1 MKKILIYFI
10 GFIFVCF
17 ILPALFTQS
26 PQTITANTSNTTDNT
41 NTNEEGHIASVGEGE
56 DAQKNEDSA
65 SSQQEENN
73 ANQYEAGNT
82 NLQSTEGQTTVTNGN
97 YDYREYT
104 TIKLLHAESGQIE
117 EINLDEYLY
126 GVVSAEMP
134 ASFQIEALKAQAVV
148 ARTYTI
154 YQIQNNGS
162 KHEGAHICDSSQCC
176 QAWIT
181 KEDRFAKWEEAESE
195 SNWQKITKA
204 VDETAGKI
212 ITYEGKPI
220 NAFFHSNSG
229 GVTESSVNIWGG
241 VEYPYLK
248 SVETSGEEGYSQ
260 YSSEVSFTQ
269 EQLVNKI
276 KEKYPD
282 VQIDFNAEDS
292 IQILEY
298 TDSGRVRTIKF
309 GNTQIAGTEARTIL
323 GLRSTNFVANR
334 QEGKIIFSV
343 TGYGHG
349 VGMSQ
354 TGADSLAKS
363 GKGYE
368 EIIKHF
374 YTGVQIT
381 NY

>member
-10 GFIFVCF
+10 SFTFVCF
-17 ILPALFTQS
+17 ILPALCTQS
-26 PQTITANTSNTTDNT
+26 LEIANTNTSNYEKEHLA
-41 NTNEEGHIASVGEGE
+41 NTNEEE
-56 DAQKNEDSA
+56 NESN
-65 SSQQEENN
+65 QQEENQEKN
-73 ANQYEAGNT
+73 NE
-82 NLQSTEGQTTVTNGN
+82 N
-97 YDYREYT
+97 YDYREYS
-104 TIKLLHAESGQIE
+104 TIRLFHIESGQIN
-117 EINLDEYLY
+117 EIKLDEYLY
-126 GVVSAEMP
+126 GVLSAEMP
-134 ASFQIEALKAQAVV
+134 ASYEVEALKAQAVV

-154 YQIQNNGS
+154 YQIKNNGN
-162 KHEGAHICDSSQCC
+162 KHDGANICDSFECC
-176 QAWIT
+176 QAWIS
-181 KEDRFAKWEEAESE
+181 KEDRFAKWEENQRETY
-195 SNWQKITKA
+195 WQKITNA
-204 VDETAGKI
+204 VNETAGKI
-212 ITYEGKPI
+212 ITYDGKPI

-229 GVTESSVNIWGG
+229 GITESSVNIWGG

-269 EQLVNKI
+269 EELLNKI

-282 VQIDFNAEDS
+282 VQIDFNVEDS

-323 GLRSTNFVANR
+323 GLKSTNFVVSKKD
-334 QEGKIIFSV
+334 GKIVFSV
-343 TGYGHG
+343 IGYGHG

-374 YTGVQIT
+374 YTGVEIT